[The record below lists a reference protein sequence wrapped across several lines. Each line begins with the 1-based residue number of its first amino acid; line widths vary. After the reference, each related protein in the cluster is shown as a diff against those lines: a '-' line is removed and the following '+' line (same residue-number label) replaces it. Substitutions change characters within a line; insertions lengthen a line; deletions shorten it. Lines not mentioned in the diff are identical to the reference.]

1 MKFALKPFA
10 LLLTGALFLLAA
22 PVWSQIPEGVKTES
36 SELGEDKPL
45 DDIVE
50 KRLTVES
57 RVLPYQPVREAD
69 IFYEKRVW
77 RVIDVREK
85 MNLPFAY
92 PEMPLFTIIMDGINS
107 GEVRAFSAEDDKF
120 NYQLSPEEVASM
132 LSSADTITTFDPETY
147 EEIIEVVRNDM
158 DPLDVER
165 YRLKEVWFF
174 DEETS
179 AMDVR
184 ILGIAPLRNVYDR
197 ETGEFRYE
205 QPMFWI
211 YYPECRE
218 LFSRHR
224 VFNDGN
230 DASPMSWEDL
240 LEMRFFS
247 SYIYQ
252 ERDVKGR
259 RLDGYLTGVDLLLEA
274 EKIKEEIF
282 NFEQDL
288 WSY

>member
-1 MKFALKPFA
+1 VNS
-10 LLLTGALFLLAA
+10 LFLTIVCALCLVSGTALA
-22 PVWSQIPEGVKTES
+22 QIPEGVKTES
-36 SELGEDKPL
+36 SELQDGRPL

-50 KRLTVES
+50 KRLTIES

-69 IFYEKRVW
+69 IFYEKRIW

-85 MNLPFAY
+85 MNQPFAQ
-92 PEMPLFTIIMDGINS
+92 PELPLFTIIMDGINS
-107 GEVRAFSAEDDKF
+107 GEIRAFSAEDDKF
-120 NYQLSPEEVASM
+120 SYQLSPEEVASM
-132 LSSADTITTFDPETY
+132 LSSADTVITFDPDSY
-147 EEIIEVVRNDM
+147 EEIVEVVRNDM

-179 AMDVR
+179 RMNVR
-184 ILGIAPLRNVYDR
+184 ILGISPMRNVYDR

-218 LFSRHR
+218 MFARHQ
-224 VFNDGN
+224 VFNDWN
-230 DASPMSWEDL
+230 DASPVSWEDL
-240 LEMRFFS
+240 FEMRFFS
-247 SYIYQ
+247 SYVFQ
-252 ERDVKGR
+252 ERDIKGR
-259 RLDGYLTGVDLLLEA
+259 RLDGYLSGVDLLLEA
-274 EKIKEEIF
+274 EKIKDEIF

>member
-1 MKFALKPFA
+1 MKSSVNSLFLAIVFALCLVSGTA
-10 LLLTGALFLLAA
+10 LA
-22 PVWSQIPEGVKTES
+22 QIPEGVKTES
-36 SELGEDKPL
+36 SELQDGRPL

-50 KRLTVES
+50 KRLTIES

-69 IFYEKRVW
+69 IFYEKRIW

-85 MNLPFAY
+85 MNQPFAQ
-92 PEMPLFTIIMDGINS
+92 PELPLFTIIMDGINS
-107 GEVRAFSAEDDKF
+107 GEIRAFSAEDDKF
-120 NYQLSPEEVASM
+120 SYQLSPEEVASM
-132 LSSADTITTFDPETY
+132 LSSADTVITFDPDSY
-147 EEIIEVVRNDM
+147 EEIVEVVRNDM

-179 AMDVR
+179 RMNVR
-184 ILGIAPLRNVYDR
+184 ILGISPMRNVYDR

-218 LFSRHR
+218 MFARHQ
-224 VFNDGN
+224 VFNDWN
-230 DASPMSWEDL
+230 DASPVSWEDL
-240 LEMRFFS
+240 FEMRFFS
-247 SYIYQ
+247 SYVFQ
-252 ERDVKGR
+252 ERDIKGR
-259 RLDGYLTGVDLLLEA
+259 RLDGYLSGVDLLLEA
-274 EKIKEEIF
+274 EKIKDEIF

>member
-1 MKFALKPFA
+1 MKSSVNS
-10 LLLTGALFLLAA
+10 LFLTIVCALCLVSGTALA
-22 PVWSQIPEGVKTES
+22 QIPEGVKTES
-36 SELGEDKPL
+36 SELQDGRPL

-50 KRLTVES
+50 KRLTIES
-57 RVLPYQPVREAD
+57 RVMPYQPVREAD
-69 IFYEKRVW
+69 IFYEKRIW

-85 MNLPFAY
+85 MNQPFAQ
-92 PEMPLFTIIMDGINS
+92 PELPLFTIIMDGINS
-107 GEVRAFSAEDDKF
+107 GEIRAFSAEDDKF
-120 NYQLSPEEVASM
+120 SYQLSPEEVASM
-132 LSSADTITTFDPETY
+132 LSSADTVITFDPDSY
-147 EEIIEVVRNDM
+147 EEIVEVVRNDM

-179 AMDVR
+179 RMNVR
-184 ILGIAPLRNVYDR
+184 ILGISPMRNVYDR

-218 LFSRHR
+218 MFARHQ
-224 VFNDGN
+224 VFNDWN
-230 DASPMSWEDL
+230 DASPVSWEDL
-240 LEMRFFS
+240 FEMRFFS
-247 SYIYQ
+247 SYVFQ
-252 ERDVKGR
+252 ERDIKGR
-259 RLDGYLTGVDLLLEA
+259 RLDGYLSGVDLLLEA
-274 EKIKEEIF
+274 EKIKDEIF

>member
-1 MKFALKPFA
+1 MKSSVNS
-10 LLLTGALFLLAA
+10 LFLAIICALCLVSGTALA
-22 PVWSQIPEGVKTES
+22 QIPEGVKTES
-36 SELGEDKPL
+36 SELQDGRPL

-50 KRLTVES
+50 KRLTIES

-69 IFYEKRVW
+69 IFYEKRIW

-85 MNLPFAY
+85 MNQPFAQ
-92 PEMPLFTIIMDGINS
+92 PELPLFTIIMDGINS
-107 GEVRAFSAEDDKF
+107 GEIRAFSAEDDKF
-120 NYQLSPEEVASM
+120 SYQLSPEEVASM
-132 LSSADTITTFDPETY
+132 LSSADTVITFDPDSY
-147 EEIIEVVRNDM
+147 EEIVEVVRNDM

-179 AMDVR
+179 RMNVR
-184 ILGIAPLRNVYDR
+184 ILGISPMRNVYDR

-218 LFSRHR
+218 MFARHQ
-224 VFNDGN
+224 VFNDWN
-230 DASPMSWEDL
+230 DASPVSWEDL
-240 LEMRFFS
+240 FEMRFFS
-247 SYIYQ
+247 SYVFQ
-252 ERDVKGR
+252 ERDIKGR
-259 RLDGYLTGVDLLLEA
+259 RLDGYLSGVDLLLEA
-274 EKIKEEIF
+274 EKIKDEIF

>member
-1 MKFALKPFA
+1 MKFTLKLIFFSLICASAMVTAPLFA
-10 LLLTGALFLLAA
+10 
-22 PVWSQIPEGVKTES
+22 QIPEGVKTES
-36 SELGEDKPL
+36 SELQDGRPL
-45 DDIVE
+45 DDIVQ
-50 KRLTVES
+50 KRLTLES

-69 IFYEKRVW
+69 IFYEKRIW

-85 MNLPFAY
+85 MNQPFTY
-92 PEMPLFTIIMDGINS
+92 PEMPLFTVIMDGINS
-107 GEVRAFSAEDDKF
+107 GEIRAFSAEDDKF
-120 NYQLSPEEVASM
+120 SYQLSPEEVASM
-132 LSSADTITTFDPETY
+132 LSSADTVITFDPDSY

-179 AMDVR
+179 RMNVR
-184 ILGIAPLRNVYDR
+184 ILGISPMRNVYDR

-218 LFSRHR
+218 MFARHQ
-224 VFNDGN
+224 VFNDIN
-230 DASPMSWEDL
+230 DASPVSWEDL
-240 LEMRFFS
+240 FEMRFFS
-247 SYIYQ
+247 SYIFQ

-259 RLDGYLTGVDLLLEA
+259 RLDSYLSGVDLLLEA
-274 EKIKEEIF
+274 EKIKDEIF

-288 WSY
+288 WTY

>member
-1 MKFALKPFA
+1 MKSSVNS
-10 LLLTGALFLLAA
+10 LFLTIVCALCLVSGTALA
-22 PVWSQIPEGVKTES
+22 QIPEGVKTES
-36 SELGEDKPL
+36 SELQDGRPL

-50 KRLTVES
+50 KRLTIES

-69 IFYEKRVW
+69 IFYEKRIW

-85 MNLPFAY
+85 MNQPFAQ
-92 PEMPLFTIIMDGINS
+92 PELPLFTIIMDGINS
-107 GEVRAFSAEDDKF
+107 GEIRAFSAEDDKF
-120 NYQLSPEEVASM
+120 SYQLSPEEVASM
-132 LSSADTITTFDPETY
+132 LSSADTVITFDPDSY
-147 EEIIEVVRNDM
+147 EEIVEVVRNDM

-179 AMDVR
+179 RMNVR
-184 ILGIAPLRNVYDR
+184 ILGISPMRNVYDR

-218 LFSRHR
+218 MFARHQ
-224 VFNDGN
+224 VFNDWN
-230 DASPMSWEDL
+230 DASPVSWEDL
-240 LEMRFFS
+240 FEMRFFS
-247 SYIYQ
+247 SYVFQ
-252 ERDVKGR
+252 ERDIKGR
-259 RLDGYLTGVDLLLEA
+259 RLDGYLSGVDLLLEA
-274 EKIKEEIF
+274 EKIKDEIF

>member
-1 MKFALKPFA
+1 MKSFVNS
-10 LLLTGALFLLAA
+10 LFLTIVCALCLVSGTALA
-22 PVWSQIPEGVKTES
+22 QIPEGVKTES
-36 SELGEDKPL
+36 SELQDGRPL

-50 KRLTVES
+50 KRLTIES

-69 IFYEKRVW
+69 IFYEKRIW

-85 MNLPFAY
+85 MNQPFAQ
-92 PEMPLFTIIMDGINS
+92 PELPLFTIIMDGINS
-107 GEVRAFSAEDDKF
+107 GEIRAFSAEDDKF
-120 NYQLSPEEVASM
+120 SYQLSPEEVASM
-132 LSSADTITTFDPETY
+132 LSSADTVITFDPDSY
-147 EEIIEVVRNDM
+147 EEIVEVVRNDM

-179 AMDVR
+179 RMNVR
-184 ILGIAPLRNVYDR
+184 ILGISPMRNVYDR

-218 LFSRHR
+218 MFARHQ
-224 VFNDGN
+224 VFNDWN
-230 DASPMSWEDL
+230 DASPVSWEDL
-240 LEMRFFS
+240 FEMRFFS
-247 SYIYQ
+247 SYVFQ
-252 ERDVKGR
+252 ERDIKGR
-259 RLDGYLTGVDLLLEA
+259 RLDGYLSGVDLLLEA
-274 EKIKEEIF
+274 EKIKDEIF